1 MYAPVATRF
10 QTYAVT
16 LDGAAGEYAQ
26 TLLALPAMQEWIAAA
41 QAEKESIAHYEPA
54 DA

>member
-1 MYAPVATRF
+1 MYAPVALRF

-16 LDGAAGEYAQ
+16 VDGAAGAYAQ
-26 TLLALPAMQEWIAAA
+26 MLLGLPAMQEWVAAA
-41 QAEKESIAHYEPA
+41 RNESERLPHYEPA